1 MLRAGTVLIVDSDNA
16 RPGTVIACAVQRGE
30 TPVLCSS
37 YEEART
43 LLAQR
48 CFRVVFCNDDLPDG
62 KYTEVIKAAKPAPV
76 VVLSR
81 IAAWSSYL
89 DALDAGAFDYI
100 AYPAYRPEV
109 ERILFLALN
118 ECSRPGRQRGAA
130 A

>member
-16 RPGTVIACAVQRGE
+16 SLETVIACAVQRGE

-37 YEEART
+37 YGEART

-48 CFRVVFCNDDLPDG
+48 RFRVVFCNDELAEG
-62 KYTEVIKAAKPAPV
+62 KYAEVIKAAKPAPV
-76 VVLSR
+76 IVLSR

-118 ECSRPGRQRGAA
+118 ERPLTGRQRGAA